1 MSLSSFKLSIPLK
14 LLFVAIALVFPTVV
28 LLYLLMTEK
37 DKAIDFGT
45 KEIYGNAY
53 LVPLKN
59 MMDAAP
65 EHMLKHHQKLA
76 LGGVD
81 DAELKQFEASLTT
94 SLQSLRSVDQQYGK
108 GFAASQENIENL
120 EKGVKQL
127 TSKTAA
133 MSLTASESEHTQL
146 ITKLREVITYFG
158 DQSNLILDP
167 DLDSYYLMDATL
179 LKTPS
184 IVQNL
189 DKLQL
194 LTQKILA
201 KEAASAQDKTD
212 VVVLQGLIR
221 SDLDALRTDIDTTYA
236 NTLKPEE
243 VRQALEKTTTQTQ
256 QNVKSYLDYLEK
268 NVRQGNPSKSMLA
281 QTAKLSDTAR
291 NSVFALFDA
300 SITEENKLLQTR
312 VSGFEQSKIFT
323 VTWVLI
329 LIAAFLVLGAFFI
342 YGILQ
347 AISALNDAAKR
358 VSEGFMDVNVKVKS
372 GDELEVLA
380 QSFNNMI
387 EQNQQTLME
396 IEMARSDSENEQA
409 VLKNLV
415 EGTTQSVSEIQTKS
429 EIVSDNARIVA
440 EAAAEA
446 TSVSSEGEQAVS
458 ESIEGVNKIKAQIE
472 SVAEKILELS
482 SRTQA
487 IGEITATVD
496 DISQQSK
503 FLAFNAS
510 IEASKA
516 GEFGKGFAIVANEIK
531 NLSEESKDA
540 TEKIAAILTEIQGL
554 TNTSVML
561 AEDATKLA
569 DIGVDLSN
577 KAGES
582 ITQLVFSIENSAEAA
597 YQISSSAMEQ
607 QNDLA
612 QLADKMQQ
620 LVKGA

>member
-14 LLFVAIALVFPTVV
+14 LLLVAIALVFPTVV

-59 MMDAAP
+59 MMDAGP
-65 EHMLKHHQKLA
+65 KHMLKHHQKMTV
-76 LGGVD
+76 GGVN
-81 DAELKQFEASLTT
+81 DAELKQLRGNLTSGISSLKNVDNQFGSDFKASAE
-94 SLQSLRSVDQQYGK
+94 QI
-108 GFAASQENIENL
+108 AAL
-120 EKGVKQL
+120 EKAVKQL
-127 TSKTAA
+127 AGKTAS
-133 MSLTASESEHTQL
+133 MSVTASKAEHYQL
-146 ITKLREVITYFG
+146 VAKLREAFTYFG

-167 DLDSYYLMDATL
+167 DLDFYYLMDLTL
-179 LKTPS
+179 LRTPS
-184 IVQNL
+184 IMQNM
-189 DKLQL
+189 DRLQL
-194 LTQKILA
+194 LVQQILA
-201 KEAASAQDKTD
+201 KESASAQDKTD
-212 VVVLQGLIR
+212 IVVLSGLIN
-221 SDLDALRTDIDTTYA
+221 SDLEGLRTDINTTYA
-236 NTLKPEE
+236 NTAKPEE
-243 VRQALEKTTTQTQ
+243 LRQALEKATEQSQ
-256 QNVKSYLDYLEK
+256 QKVKAYLSYVEK
-268 NVRQGNPSKSMLA
+268 NVRQGSPTKGMFGNS
-281 QTAKLSDTAR
+281 TNLSEQAR
-291 NSVFALFDA
+291 NAVLNLFDV
-300 SITEENKLLQTR
+300 SIVEENKLLQTR
-312 VSGFEQSKIFT
+312 VDGFESSKLFT
-323 VTWVLI
+323 VSWVLV
-329 LIAAFLVLGAFFI
+329 LIAAFLALGAFFI
-342 YGILQ
+342 YGILR
-347 AISALNDAAKR
+347 AINRLNEAAKF
-358 VSEGFMDVNVKVKS
+358 VSEGMMDVEVNVDS

-387 EQNQQTLME
+387 SENTRSLME
-396 IEMARSDSENEQA
+396 IEMARADAENDQA
-409 VLKNLV
+409 NLRTLV
-415 EGTTQSVSEIQTKS
+415 EGTTQSVTDIQSKS
-429 EIVSDNARIVA
+429 EIVADNARIVA

-446 TSVSSEGEQAVS
+446 TTVSSEGEQAVT
-458 ESIEGVNKIKAQIE
+458 ESIDGVNKIKAQIE

-496 DISQQSK
+496 DLSQQSK

-569 DIGVDLSN
+569 DIGVELSN

-597 YQISSSAMEQ
+597 YQISSSAIEQ
-607 QNDLA
+607 QTDLS
-612 QLADKMQQ
+612 QLSDQMQQ